1 MALEARATQQRPSAG
16 SAPDDEAAFRRAVP
30 CCGHSFDES
39 LACRCGADW
48 WAHQRHP
55 AQCPVDAR
63 GQNRHG
69 AEPDSDEAAPGSD

>member
-1 MALEARATQQRPSAG
+1 MALEAHATRERHETPV
-16 SAPDDEAAFRRAVP
+16 APDESAAFRRAVP

-39 LACRCGADW
+39 LECRCGADW
-48 WAHQRHP
+48 WAHQRNP

-69 AEPDSDEAAPGSD
+69 AEPGAETGAPD